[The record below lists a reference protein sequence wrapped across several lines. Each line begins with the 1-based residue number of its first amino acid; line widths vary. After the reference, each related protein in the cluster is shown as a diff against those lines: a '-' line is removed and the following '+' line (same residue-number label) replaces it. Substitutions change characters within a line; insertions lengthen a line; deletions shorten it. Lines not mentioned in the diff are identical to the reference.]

1 MLYKGSGKHRHC
13 KRKEEFVYM
22 FGFLKNESLL
32 KVTAIEGENKTC
44 AYVPEVANF
53 VTTLNKKINMLN
65 LLFYKL
71 IKSLSTSSYDYM

>member
-1 MLYKGSGKHRHC
+1 MSL
-13 KRKEEFVYM
+13 
-22 FGFLKNESLL
+22 LL